1 VEEAI
6 DNFLNYCSV
15 ERGLAENTVQS
26 YFYDLR
32 QFSRFLGPRSAKG
45 VASVSEEDIAGFLRN
60 ASDKKN
66 ERSIARLMVCL
77 RTFFKFLLRENLI
90 TANPTNSLDGYKV
103 RMNLP
108 AVLNLEE
115 VERLLSF
122 PVESA
127 SDLRDKA
134 VIEMMYSCGLRASEV
149 CGLKLNQVDLED
161 ELIRVF
167 GKGSK
172 ERLIPMGR
180 QAKDL
185 LKEYLSLAR
194 PKLIKR
200 DPYDQVF
207 LSFQGRPFS
216 RVSLWKIIKKRALQ
230 SGVGRIHP
238 HILRHS
244 FATHLLEGGADLRSV
259 QEMLGHTNIS
269 TTQIYTHLNL
279 QHLREV
285 HLKFHPRA

>member
-1 VEEAI
+1 MEEAI

-26 YFYDLR
+26 YYYDLK
-32 QFSRFLGPRSAKG
+32 QFSGFFRGLERKG
-45 VASVSEEDIAGFLRN
+45 VGSLSESDIAGFLKS
-60 ASDKKN
+60 ASESKN
-66 ERSIARLMVCL
+66 ERSVARLMVCL

-90 TANPTNSLDGYKV
+90 ASNPTRSLDGYKI
-103 RMNLP
+103 RMSLP
-108 AVLNLEE
+108 TVLSVEE

-122 PVESA
+122 GIETA
-127 SDLRDKA
+127 ADFRDKT
-134 VIEMMYSCGLRASEV
+134 VIELMYSCGLRASEV
-149 CGLKLNQVDLED
+149 CQLTLNQLDLED

-172 ERLIPMGR
+172 ERLIPLGR
-180 QAKDL
+180 RARDL
-185 LKEYLSLAR
+185 LREYLSLAR
-194 PKLIKR
+194 PKLIRKELF
-200 DPYDQVF
+200 DHVF
-207 LSFQGRPFS
+207 LSCHGRPFS
-216 RVSLWKIIKKRALQ
+216 RVSLWKIIRKRAIQAGLP
-230 SGVGRIHP
+230 SLHP

-269 TTQIYTHLNL
+269 TTQIYTHLNMR
-279 QHLREV
+279 HLRDA

>member
-1 VEEAI
+1 VEEAV
-6 DNFLNYCSV
+6 DNFLNFCSV
-15 ERGLAENTVQS
+15 EKGLAENTVQS
-26 YFYDLR
+26 YFYDLK
-32 QFSRFLGPRSAKG
+32 QFCTFMRALDRADIR
-45 VASVSEEDIAGFLRN
+45 AVSEEDIAAFLRT
-60 ASDKKN
+60 ASDRKN
-66 ERSIARLMVCL
+66 ERSVARLMVCL
-77 RTFFKFLLRENLI
+77 RTFFKFLLRENLVP
-90 TANPTNSLDGYKV
+90 ANPTSSLDGYKV

-108 AVLNLEE
+108 TVLAVEE
-115 VERLLSF
+115 VELLLSF
-122 PVESA
+122 PVETA
-127 SDLRDKA
+127 RDLRDKTA
-134 VIEMMYSCGLRASEV
+134 IELMYSCGLRASEV
-149 CGLKLNQVDLED
+149 CHLSLNQIDLED

-172 ERLIPMGR
+172 ERLVPLGR
-180 QAKDL
+180 RAKDL
-185 LKEYLSLAR
+185 LQEYLSLAR
-194 PKLIKR
+194 PALAGKN
-200 DPYDQVF
+200 PYDQVF
-207 LSFQGRPFS
+207 LSFQGRPLS

-230 SGVGRIHP
+230 AGIRNIHP

>member
-26 YFYDLR
+26 YYYDLK
-32 QFSRFLGPRSAKG
+32 QFSGFFRGLERKG
-45 VASVSEEDIAGFLRN
+45 VGSLSESDIAGFLKS
-60 ASDKKN
+60 ASESKN
-66 ERSIARLMVCL
+66 ERSVARLMVCL

-90 TANPTNSLDGYKV
+90 ASNPTRSLDGYKI
-103 RMNLP
+103 RMSLP
-108 AVLNLEE
+108 TVLSVEE

-122 PVESA
+122 GIETA
-127 SDLRDKA
+127 ADFRDKT
-134 VIEMMYSCGLRASEV
+134 VIELMYSCGLRASEV
-149 CGLKLNQVDLED
+149 CQLTLNQLDLED

-172 ERLIPMGR
+172 ERLIPLGR
-180 QAKDL
+180 RARDL
-185 LKEYLSLAR
+185 LREYLSLAR
-194 PKLIKR
+194 PKLIRKELF
-200 DPYDQVF
+200 DHVF
-207 LSFQGRPFS
+207 LSCHGRPFS
-216 RVSLWKIIKKRALQ
+216 RVSLWKIIRKRAIQAGLP
-230 SGVGRIHP
+230 SLHP

-269 TTQIYTHLNL
+269 TTQIYTHLNMR
-279 QHLREV
+279 HLRDA

>member
-1 VEEAI
+1 MEEAI

>member
-1 VEEAI
+1 
-6 DNFLNYCSV
+6 
-15 ERGLAENTVQS
+15 
-26 YFYDLR
+26 
-32 QFSRFLGPRSAKG
+32 
-45 VASVSEEDIAGFLRN
+45 
-60 ASDKKN
+60 
-66 ERSIARLMVCL
+66 MVCL
-77 RTFFKFLLRENLI
+77 RTFFKFLLRENLVH
-90 TANPTNSLDGYKV
+90 ANPTRSLDGYKI

-108 AVLNLEE
+108 TVLSLDEME
-115 VERLLSF
+115 LLLSF
-122 PVESA
+122 PVETA
-127 SDLRDKA
+127 QDLRDKTI
-134 VIEMMYSCGLRASEV
+134 IELMYSCGLRASEV
-149 CGLKLNQVDLED
+149 CHLSLNQIDLED

-172 ERLIPMGR
+172 ERLVPLGR
-180 QAKDL
+180 RAKDL

-194 PKLIKR
+194 PKLIKK
-200 DPYDQVF
+200 DPYDEVF

-216 RVSLWKIIKKRALQ
+216 RISLWKIIKKRALQ
-230 SGVGRIHP
+230 ADMRNIHP